1 LNLTTR
7 LPGTFN
13 TACSTIYHGHYQDLG
28 DEDMSWMPE
37 EDRHRSI
44 FFTREEATSLVET
57 ALKKRGTPEQR
68 ALGVDRK
75 VVKRHFLSVQ
85 VMEVHNPPSEW
96 VQDKHADKTLPEN
109 KYYQKTQTLGWIKV
123 KPWVPEDPYVIP
135 EELPLD
141 QLDEITIW
149 LEKTVVQWCFV
160 GMKMVTKI
168 HWFEDGLVFMD
179 EVTVS
184 YLFSWGFAMKEY

>member
-1 LNLTTR
+1 
-7 LPGTFN
+7 
-13 TACSTIYHGHYQDLG
+13 
-28 DEDMSWMPE
+28 MSWMPE
-37 EDRHRSI
+37 EERHRSI

-57 ALKKRGTPEQR
+57 ALKKRGTPEQQ
-68 ALGVDRK
+68 ALGVGRK

-85 VMEVHNPPSEW
+85 VIEVYNPPSEW
-96 VQDKHADKTLPEN
+96 VQDKDADKTLPEN

-160 GMKMVTKI
+160 GMKMATKI

-179 EVTVS
+179 DVTVS
-184 YLFSWGFAMKEY
+184 SLFSWGFAMKEY